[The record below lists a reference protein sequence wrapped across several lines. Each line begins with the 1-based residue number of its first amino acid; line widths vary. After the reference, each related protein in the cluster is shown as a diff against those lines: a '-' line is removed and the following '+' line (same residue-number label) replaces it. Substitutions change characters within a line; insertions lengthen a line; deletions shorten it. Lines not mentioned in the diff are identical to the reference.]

1 MVMPILHDHHVHT
14 VFSGHS
20 APDMLVGAI
29 VERATTLGLSHIVIL
44 EHVPDIGRYRNQ
56 VIEKQASNLP
66 RPQID
71 AIADE
76 IRHWKSKTPAR
87 LFLGAEVDANP
98 HNRDGRLLLE
108 DFSGI
113 DVVLAST
120 HFLPETPAMWYEVEE
135 LPQEQKENIYQ
146 EWLAWSMH
154 IAANPAVHVLA
165 HPGVEMA
172 NLGVFPAFSGK
183 ILEDFE
189 KLLLI
194 CKKYKTAFEL
204 NELFCHKVDPS
215 YLESY
220 IDVIAM
226 ARDLGVKISIGSD
239 AHRLDAVG
247 DYRWCKLVVDKL
259 ALTGDH
265 FFKPEK
271 NTG

>member
-1 MVMPILHDHHVHT
+1 MAMPILHDHHVHT

-20 APDMLVGAI
+20 SPDMLVGAI
-29 VERATTLGLSHIVIL
+29 AQRATTMGLSHIVIL
-44 EHVPDIGRYRNQ
+44 EHVPEIGKYRSQ
-56 VIEKQASNLP
+56 EIENHAKNLP

-98 HNRDGRLLLE
+98 HERDGSLLLE

-135 LPQEQKENIYQ
+135 LPQEQKANIYQ
-146 EWLAWSMH
+146 QWLAWAMH
-154 IAANPAVHVLA
+154 VAANPAVHVLA

-172 NLGVFPAFSGK
+172 NIGAFSAFTGK

-189 KLLLI
+189 KLLLV
-194 CKKYKTAFEL
+194 CKKYHTAFEL
-204 NELFCHKVDPS
+204 NELFRHKVDS
-215 YLESY
+215 AYLDSY

-226 ARDLGVKISIGSD
+226 ARDLGVKIAVGSD
-239 AHRLDAVG
+239 SHRLDAIG
-247 DYRWCKLVVDKL
+247 NYDWCDQVVDKL
-259 ALTGDH
+259 KLTREH
-265 FFKPEK
+265 FFKPKK